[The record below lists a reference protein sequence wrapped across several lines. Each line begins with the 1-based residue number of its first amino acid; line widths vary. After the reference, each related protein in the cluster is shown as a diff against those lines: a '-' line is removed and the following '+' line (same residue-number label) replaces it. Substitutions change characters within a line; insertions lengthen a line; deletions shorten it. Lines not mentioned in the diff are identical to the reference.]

1 MTKRILLVEDEKP
14 LCLLYEE
21 ELRGEGY
28 EITAVTDAEAALAA
42 LREGSFDLIVTD
54 IRMPG
59 KNGIELITE
68 IMGLRKDIPIIINS
82 AYQSYKEDFMT
93 WAAESYVT
101 KSGDLS
107 ELRDRLAEALA
118 KRGLAA
124 PGTQAQSP
132 GGKD

>member
-1 MTKRILLVEDEKP
+1 MTKKILLVEDEKT

-21 ELRGEGY
+21 ELSREGY
-28 EITAVTDAEAALAA
+28 EVTAVTDAEAALAA
-42 LREGSFDLIVTD
+42 LKAGPFDLIITD

-93 WAAESYVT
+93 WAADAYVV
-101 KSGDLS
+101 KSASLD
-107 ELRDRLAEALA
+107 ELKA
-118 KRGLAA
+118 KIKSLLG
-124 PGTQAQSP
+124 
-132 GGKD
+132 

>member
-1 MTKRILLVEDEKP
+1 MKKKILLVEDEKA

-21 ELRGEGY
+21 ELSREGY

-42 LREGSFDLIVTD
+42 LGKTDFDLIVTD

-59 KNGIELITE
+59 KNGIELITQ

-93 WAAESYVT
+93 WAADAYVV
-101 KSGDLS
+101 KSASLDELKAKIKQLLGD
-107 ELRDRLAEALA
+107 
-118 KRGLAA
+118 
-124 PGTQAQSP
+124 
-132 GGKD
+132 